1 MASDATMRGG
11 CLCGAVRFEVTSPF
25 LRVSQ
30 CHCTTCKAISGGV
43 GTATGRVPTRAVRV
57 LGGRELITT
66 YQPDEGLAKSF
77 CSACGSNL
85 FGSGWP
91 DSEFTGVRLT
101 ALDEPF
107 DGKPEMHI
115 WVRSVA
121 PWETLPD
128 DGLPR
133 YDEGAP

>member
-1 MASDATMRGG
+1 MTGLPMRGS
-11 CLCGAVRFEVTSPF
+11 CLCGGVTFELTEPF
-25 LRVSQ
+25 VRVSQ

-43 GTATGRVPTRAVRV
+43 GTATGRVPTSAVNV
-57 LGGRELITT
+57 LMGRELITT
-66 YQPDEGLAKSF
+66 YLPAEGSAKSF
-77 CSACGSNL
+77 CSVCGSNL

-91 DSEFTGVRLT
+91 DSEMTGVRLT
-101 ALDEPF
+101 ALDEQ
-107 DGKPEMHI
+107 DGVTSEMHI

-133 YDEGAP
+133 HEEGAT